1 MGKGEDSKIC
11 NRCGK
16 RKPLAE
22 FPKTGR
28 ICKAC
33 KKAYHDQWRAKVY
46 ARVCWKCG
54 ESKPPAEMQPM
65 QHRNIC
71 KSCFQARTSKRC
83 RKCGKYKPLTR
94 EFWQPAAD
102 AADGFRGECLNCR
115 AARDAAK
122 YKAQKSDPLYRE
134 RKAKNAK
141 RWYCRNLEYARRRQ
155 KKYTAKPDVKQRRR
169 ERDANRRATDPEFA
183 EKNKRRCREWYQ
195 ANRDR
200 ISEERRVF
208 RAARRLANGDG
219 RKRRTNRTVLK
230 YATEVWQP
238 RGRLWL
244 RGSSTM
250 R

>member
-1 MGKGEDSKIC
+1 MGKVEDSKIC

-33 KKAYHDQWRAKVY
+33 KKAYHDQWGAKVY

-71 KSCFQARTSKRC
+71 KSCFAARTSKRC

-102 AADGFRGECLNCR
+102 AADGFRNDCLDCR
-115 AARDAAK
+115 AKRDAAK
-122 YKAQKSDPLYRE
+122 YEAQKSDPLYRE
-134 RKAKNAK
+134 RRAKNASK
-141 RWYCRNLEYARRRQ
+141 WYSNNLEYARRRN
-155 KKYTAKPDVKQRRR
+155 KKYNAKPEVKERRR
-169 ERDANRRATDPEFA
+169 ERNAERRATEPEFV
-183 EKNKRRCREWYQ
+183 EQNKRRSSKWYQ
-195 ANRDR
+195 ANKDR
-200 ISEERRVF
+200 ISEEGRAA
-208 RAARRLANGDG
+208 RAARRAINGDG
-219 RKRRTNRTVLK
+219 RKRRTDRTVLK
-230 YATEVWQP
+230 YATEIWQP
-238 RGRLWL
+238 RKD
-244 RGSSTM
+244 RGLEDPAQ
-250 R
+250 